1 MQPPTDRL
9 QTVREIASAQVRLAR
24 ALACEL
30 RAQEP
35 WRQALQSEARG
46 GGKKARFRR
55 LLRMGRA
62 RPAHAVLA
70 DQLAQVQRC
79 GSELTLWADRAR
91 AERRAA
97 VTERERLEAEAMRAQ
112 EVVAESAARAEEER
126 RALEALH
133 AEMDGLPTRLH
144 PRYAALEEKANTL
157 RQAIAAGDLERDQ
170 LGESAERARDH
181 I

>member
-55 LLRMGRA
+55 LLRMGRG
-62 RPAHAVLA
+62 RPAHAALA

-97 VTERERLEAEAMRAQ
+97 VTERERLGAGGMRAQ
-112 EVVAESAARAEEER
+112 EEVAE
-126 RALEALH
+126 
-133 AEMDGLPTRLH
+133 G
-144 PRYAALEEKANTL
+144 
-157 RQAIAAGDLERDQ
+157 AAG
-170 LGESAERARDH
+170 GEGGRRGVGRGAR
-181 I
+181 